1 MTPEE
6 KKAREEERKLKALQ
20 NLQKRNALNALRVA
34 KLKPKQSS
42 FGWVYFQD
50 PPDNKQP
57 EIPTT
62 LDKPLDVVKQVL
74 ATETEEQEQ
83 AIPAPEKIVQKDI
96 GKEKTPP
103 VKKLA
108 DSNGIIPEKSLKS
121 LEDNERA
128 QEIEK
133 AQEKR
138 DKLIAMMQNET
149 LTAKVPDDSTQEKSN
164 NTGEKETHGTT
175 FVRGAYSENPTKKRN
190 LIALTKGFVENL
202 KNTGSDLIERD
213 GDENIR
219 PSLEEM
225 RYINY
230 EAKVNWHLQASWKQ
244 NFERSAL
251 YKPIEGHAA
260 IEFTIDQNGNVVKSQ
275 LIKSTG
281 HQELDTMIMK
291 NLQFA
296 QPFPPLPKHFG
307 TTQYTTSRSIHV
319 SCQKFK
325 L

>member
-1 MTPEE
+1 MEKESAVQDESKDLILYSKSKKRKTIYVVLSLLLHAFIFLFMMHYGFRKQTISLFESLTKTMTPEE

-108 DSNGIIPEKSLKS
+108 DSNG
-121 LEDNERA
+121 
-128 QEIEK
+128 
-133 AQEKR
+133 
-138 DKLIAMMQNET
+138 
-149 LTAKVPDDSTQEKSN
+149 
-164 NTGEKETHGTT
+164 
-175 FVRGAYSENPTKKRN
+175 
-190 LIALTKGFVENL
+190 
-202 KNTGSDLIERD
+202 
-213 GDENIR
+213 
-219 PSLEEM
+219 
-225 RYINY
+225 
-230 EAKVNWHLQASWKQ
+230 
-244 NFERSAL
+244 
-251 YKPIEGHAA
+251 
-260 IEFTIDQNGNVVKSQ
+260 
-275 LIKSTG
+275 
-281 HQELDTMIMK
+281 
-291 NLQFA
+291 
-296 QPFPPLPKHFG
+296 
-307 TTQYTTSRSIHV
+307 
-319 SCQKFK
+319 
-325 L
+325 